1 MPEKQGPAALA
12 GANRA
17 GNRVGGRPLDTTI
30 VPRAP
35 AAMSEP
41 KRSIAAAEANLR
53 PTPTHSCLDPQNL
66 PSLWDAV
73 GAVATGGNQRRYV
86 PTHARWRHQPF
97 PRAHLEVLARLQCHQ
112 KSVAS
117 RLGLGARIR
126 ALCARRIE
134 PLALTQSTQRR
145 QVDEAVP

>member
-17 GNRVGGRPLDTTI
+17 GNRVVGQPLDTMI

-41 KRSIAAAEANLR
+41 KRSIAAVEANLR
-53 PTPTHSCLDPQNL
+53 PT
-66 PSLWDAV
+66 
-73 GAVATGGNQRRYV
+73 
-86 PTHARWRHQPF
+86 
-97 PRAHLEVLARLQCHQ
+97 
-112 KSVAS
+112 
-117 RLGLGARIR
+117 GLGARIR

-134 PLALTQSTQRR
+134 PVALTQSTQRR